1 MTESPRPPAH
11 VAPYVEVLGV
21 ELAVE
26 FLLGFGGARLNLPKN
41 PSGGS
46 KAEAMIGKA
55 HMIALY
61 ERAGELGPR
70 IPTAKPWIAAVMK
83 SKGLSTSEIARRL
96 HVTDA
101 TVRNWRN
108 KRRDTRQ
115 LDFFEPMPTTMS
127 SASRAKIQH
136 TRKP

>member
-1 MTESPRPPAH
+1 MTKTPRPPAH
-11 VAPYVEVLGV
+11 VAPFVEVLGAD
-21 ELAVE
+21 LAVE

-46 KAEAMIGKA
+46 KAEAMIGKEN
-55 HMIALY
+55 MIALY

-83 SKGLSTSEIARRL
+83 SQGLSTSEIARRL

-108 KRRDTRQ
+108 KSRDTRQ
-115 LDFFEPMPTTMS
+115 LDFFEPLPTQVS
-127 SASRAKIQH
+127 GRGQKALK
-136 TRKP
+136 